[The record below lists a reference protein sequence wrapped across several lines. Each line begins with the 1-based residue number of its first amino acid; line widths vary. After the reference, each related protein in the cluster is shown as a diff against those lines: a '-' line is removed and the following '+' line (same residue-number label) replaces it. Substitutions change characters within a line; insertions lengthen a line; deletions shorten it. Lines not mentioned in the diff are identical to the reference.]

1 MNVNL
6 PQAAVGDKSS
16 VQPATG
22 GAPRVPAA
30 VDVAAASDTGTPA
43 QARQPTNEEVQRA
56 VENLKRITQPVAQNL
71 QFSVDKET
79 GDTVIKVVD
88 EITKEVIR
96 QIPSQEVLD
105 LAKNLDKLQGVLLRR
120 QA

>member
-6 PQAAVGDKSS
+6 PQAAVADKSS
-16 VQPATG
+16 AQATPRVQQPLDQPVASS
-22 GAPRVPAA
+22 GAP
-30 VDVAAASDTGTPA
+30 A
-43 QARQPTNEEVQRA
+43 QNRQPTNEEVQRA

-96 QIPSQEVLD
+96 QIPSEEVLE
-105 LAKNLDKLQGVLLRR
+105 LAKSLDKLQGVLLRK